1 MEIQKEAFGYTLKR
15 NQLLKYML
23 VIIDS
28 GHGINTP
35 GKCSPDKQ
43 FKEWKYCRELADLLS
58 EALLEQDF
66 GVVNLMHGIDNDE
79 SLRSRCNRINKIVAQ
94 NKNCIVISLHNNAA
108 GADGKWHNATGWS
121 VFVSMNASANSKLAA
136 QLLCESAIKH
146 KVMGNRSIPKC
157 KYWQKDLAICRDT
170 KCPAVLIEHMF
181 MDNKDDVAFLE
192 STEGKQTLVQVIVDG
207 LEAYRKEKNLK

>member
-1 MEIQKEAFGYTLKR
+1 
-15 NQLLKYML
+15 ML

-28 GHGINTP
+28 GHGINTS

-43 FKEWKYCRELADLLS
+43 FKEWKYCRELANLVTEKLINLGY
-58 EALLEQDF
+58 E
-66 GVVNLMHGIDNDE
+66 VVNLMKGIDNDE

-94 NKNCIVISLHNNAA
+94 VKDCIVISLHNNAA
-108 GADGKWHNATGWS
+108 GANGEWHNATGWS
-121 VFVSMNASANSKLAA
+121 VFVSMNASSDSKLIA
-136 QLLCESAIKH
+136 QRLCESAIKH
-146 KVMGNRSIPKC
+146 KVMGNRIIPKC

-207 LEAYRKEKNLK
+207 LEVYRKEKNLK

>member
-1 MEIQKEAFGYTLKR
+1 MVI
-15 NQLLKYML
+15 
-23 VIIDS
+23 IIDS

-43 FKEWKYCRELADLLS
+43 FKEWKYCRELANLVTEKLTNLGY
-58 EALLEQDF
+58 E
-66 GVVNLMHGIDNDE
+66 VVNLMKGIDNDE

-94 NKNCIVISLHNNAA
+94 VKDCIVISLHNNAA
-108 GADGKWHNATGWS
+108 GANGKWHNATGWS
-121 VFVSMNASANSKLAA
+121 VFVSMNASSNSKLIA
-136 QLLCESAIKH
+136 QRLCESAINY

-192 STEGKQTLVQVIVDG
+192 STEGKQTLVQIIVDG
-207 LEAYRKEKNLK
+207 LETYRKEKNLK